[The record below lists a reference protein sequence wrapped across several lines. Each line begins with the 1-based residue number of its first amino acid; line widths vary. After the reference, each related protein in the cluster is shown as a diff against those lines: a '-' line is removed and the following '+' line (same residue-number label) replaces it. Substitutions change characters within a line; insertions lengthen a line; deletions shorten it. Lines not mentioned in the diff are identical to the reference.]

1 MKETKKKKKRE
12 TPPAFT
18 SLTNCWPFPL
28 SFLFLCVSSYN
39 WGCSSQRQH
48 NAGPKDWPSV
58 TFGIILNVLRN
69 LLSRNASQHSMSGPV
84 IIKKKNKELPVQ
96 TYRMLS
102 VQRLLFFSFFFW
114 GQSMHSL
121 WLASQ
126 KKKIEKK
133 SPGRYF
139 PFLLSSHMMR
149 TLDVRVREVEN
160 NKGLVMTLRKSY
172 GLAASH
178 YVTHIYI

>member
-1 MKETKKKKKRE
+1 
-12 TPPAFT
+12 
-18 SLTNCWPFPL
+18 
-28 SFLFLCVSSYN
+28 
-39 WGCSSQRQH
+39 
-48 NAGPKDWPSV
+48 
-58 TFGIILNVLRN
+58 
-69 LLSRNASQHSMSGPV
+69 
-84 IIKKKNKELPVQ
+84 
-96 TYRMLS
+96 
-102 VQRLLFFSFFFW
+102 
-114 GQSMHSL
+114 MHSL